1 MNKIISTVTILML
14 VFSPVFALAED
25 NDSNTNT
32 SNNENVLSCNPDIEL
47 TTNGSFDNIVV
58 TDEDKWTI
66 FDWSTPGL
74 GWAASNTGYG
84 LEVQAGY
91 TEDTLPWTVYDG
103 SQYAEIDWTL
113 TKVSNS
119 IATVSGNTY
128 KVSFAYSPRPHQSAL
143 DNTIDVSAND
153 MFLGN
158 VTADGT
164 NNTNNVWTKQEYTF
178 VANAGNTLVG
188 FTDKGQ
194 NNGESGYGMFL
205 DAVSVRCVSA
215 PTLPPAPTNNPPT
228 LILLGDNPMSV
239 FLNSQFTDPGATATD
254 TEDGDLTHRIATSTN
269 LNTSIE
275 GNYTITY
282 SVADSKG
289 ASVST
294 NRVVNV
300 IPRVITHTCSLPNS
314 LSDTTVEP
322 VVHGWDDVSL
332 QDIFNSKSIN
342 KNVITDQKQYQI
354 WNTEKDLTNI
364 KVEFIAGHP
373 QTAAL
378 VSTLGYYKNGNINTF
393 TPLLDTVGNSTT
405 TTISADSFGFA
416 IKTNADPINT
426 WATQNSLNAGI
437 DQVVVYEIADNVYII
452 AFEDLA
458 VASSDKDYND
468 AVFKVTIV
476 SCRDADV
483 PPPPPVTPTVS
494 LTANPSTIQI
504 GATSTLSWISSNT
517 NTCSAQ
523 WTTATSTSGAKIVS
537 PATTTEYIITCTG
550 NGGSASATTTITVR
564 PKDVPPPPPVTPTVS
579 LTANPSTI
587 QIGATSTLSWISSN
601 TNTCSA
607 QWTTATSTSGA
618 KIVSPATTTEY
629 IITCT
634 GNGGSASATTTITVR
649 PIDTPPVVPPV
660 TPPTNNS
667 GGGGGGGGIGGRRH
681 DISNLLATGEILG
694 ATSCSYL
701 RDHLKMGWNNDPIEM
716 LKLKSFLNV
725 FEAESLSYTNVFDQ
739 ATFEAVSRF
748 QNKYFTDILEPWGH
762 EAPTGFVYILTKKKI
777 NEIYCKA
784 LFPVTAQEQSE
795 IDAFRTLI
803 LNLKKQGVD
812 MENIIFGSD
821 IGALDS
827 SVSKTLSSNIPNAV
841 KLDIESI
848 VKKDAEEDSK
858 ADSILRNAAI
868 SLLASP
874 KEAFIMIALSIV
886 ALIFMIL
893 FLFCKRDKGD
903 DQKIVGNSKVDS
915 EISSIPLATPITHNQ
930 DKDSSPIIILP
941 TSTSNKGST
950 PSVLPGEEIIIE
962 EEDQN
967 QV

>member
-564 PKDVPPPPPVTPTVS
+564 P
-579 LTANPSTI
+579 
-587 QIGATSTLSWISSN
+587 
-601 TNTCSA
+601 
-607 QWTTATSTSGA
+607 
-618 KIVSPATTTEY
+618 
-629 IITCT
+629 
-634 GNGGSASATTTITVR
+634 
-649 PIDTPPVVPPV
+649 IDTPPVVPPV